1 MACACVRAG
10 KPKCAW
16 CKEAEN
22 IPLPTSKHGC
32 QSGSCS

>member
-1 MACACVRAG
+1 MACACVAAN

-16 CKEAEN
+16 CKEAEVN
-22 IPLPTSKHGC
+22 GFSKHGC